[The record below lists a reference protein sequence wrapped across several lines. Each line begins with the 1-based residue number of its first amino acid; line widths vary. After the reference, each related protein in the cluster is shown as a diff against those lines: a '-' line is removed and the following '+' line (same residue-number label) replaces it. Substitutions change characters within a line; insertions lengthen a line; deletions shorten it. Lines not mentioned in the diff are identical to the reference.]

1 MKEALLNTIHDI
13 YLGHNYQLFRSKC
26 MNTPYYIT
34 ELLNTSK
41 SLCEDVTIS
50 HFVDWP
56 SIELFCKFSF
66 YKKDLFSVDYTTI
79 IKISKISDIFAF
91 QHEFSVENYDPNRME
106 PVLDGYS
113 GTAYTMEQ
121 NSFEISLSKLLNNY
135 GLEKI
140 TLSEMEEV
148 VCDVPMPETKIFG
161 PQMTVEY
168 ALFKDLYNICQTT

>member
-56 SIELFCKFSF
+56 SIELFCKFSS

-79 IKISKISDIFAF
+79 IKISKIIIIIIILYCYCEYKNFYF
-91 QHEFSVENYDPNRME
+91 N
-106 PVLDGYS
+106 
-113 GTAYTMEQ
+113 
-121 NSFEISLSKLLNNY
+121 LL
-135 GLEKI
+135 I
-140 TLSEMEEV
+140 
-148 VCDVPMPETKIFG
+148 I
-161 PQMTVEY
+161 
-168 ALFKDLYNICQTT
+168 